1 MTAAKKPDMKPGMT
15 YQRTITVEDSRA
27 ISFMGEE
34 LRVYATPH
42 VVSDLEYACR
52 DFIKEH
58 LPESQDSVGAHVE
71 IRHLKPTPMGCRARH
86 ELTVTEVEGR
96 SITCAIEV
104 FDDLEKV
111 ATASHTRFVVD
122 VDRLRKTIAQKREA
136 IEKAN
141 S

>member
-1 MTAAKKPDMKPGMT
+1 MTEPQTSGMITGMT
-15 YQRTITVEDSRA
+15 YQRTITVDDSRA
-27 ISFMGEE
+27 INFMGNE

-58 LPESQDSVGAHVE
+58 LPEGQDSVGAHVE
-71 IRHLKPTPMGCRARH
+71 IRHLKPTPMGYKARH
-86 ELTVTEVEGR
+86 ELTVAKVEGR
-96 SITCAIEV
+96 NITCAIEV

-122 VDRLRKTIAQKREA
+122 VERLKKAIVQKREA
-136 IEKAN
+136 IEKAAT
-141 S
+141 

>member
-1 MTAAKKPDMKPGMT
+1 MTEPLKPGMT
-15 YQRTITVEDSRA
+15 YQRTITIGEDRA
-27 ISFMGEE
+27 ISFMGDD

-71 IRHLKPTPMGCRARH
+71 IRHMKPTPLGMEARH
-86 ELTVTEVEGR
+86 ELTVAKVEGR
-96 SITCAIEV
+96 NVTCTIEV
-104 FDDLEKV
+104 FDALEKV

-122 VDRLRKTIAQKREA
+122 IERLKRAINQKREA
-136 IEKAN
+136 IGKATR
-141 S
+141 

>member
-1 MTAAKKPDMKPGMT
+1 MTEPNKSAMKPGMT
-15 YQRTITVEDSRA
+15 YQRTITVDDGRA
-27 ISFMGEE
+27 ISFMGDD

-58 LPESQDSVGAHVE
+58 LPEGQDSVGSHVE
-71 IRHLKPTPMGCRARH
+71 IRHLNPPPMGCQPRH
-86 ELTVTEVEGR
+86 DRPVAKVEER
-96 SITCAIEV
+96 NTTCTLED
-104 FDDLEKV
+104 FDELEKV

-122 VDRLRKTIAQKREA
+122 MDRLGKAIAQKREA

-141 S
+141 T

>member
-1 MTAAKKPDMKPGMT
+1 MTEPNKSGMKPGMT
-15 YQRTITVEDSRA
+15 YQRTITVDDSRA
-27 ISFMGEE
+27 ISFMGDE

-71 IRHLKPTPMGCRARH
+71 IRHLKPTPMGCKARH
-86 ELTVTEVEGR
+86 ELTVAKVEGR
-96 SITCAIEV
+96 EITCSIEV

-122 VDRLRKTIAQKREA
+122 IERLKKAVAQKREA
-136 IEKAN
+136 IEKSN
-141 S
+141 K